1 MTQKA
6 LLEFLKENLKI
17 KIRKDIWNDIEVT
30 LFLDGVEISKA
41 SASMGTFKNKED

>member
-6 LLEFLKENLKI
+6 LIEYLKENLKI

-30 LFLDGVEISKA
+30 ILLDGEEISKD
-41 SASMGTFKNKED
+41 SADIGKRDR